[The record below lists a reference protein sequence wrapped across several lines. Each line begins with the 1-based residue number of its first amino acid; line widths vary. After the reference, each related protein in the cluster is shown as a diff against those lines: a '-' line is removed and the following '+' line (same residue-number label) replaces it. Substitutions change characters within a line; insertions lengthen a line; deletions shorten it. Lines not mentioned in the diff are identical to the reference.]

1 MTDWVF
7 FGKSRFGSGPWRP
20 GRKVKSIVIFG
31 ASSVDLRQ
39 AQLEEGITTLVV
51 FDFFG
56 VTDTVVASDIP
67 VTLTG
72 LSILGIRKIKRS
84 QAKALPSPT
93 ARSLRVSCIS
103 IVGRL
108 TVKDMP

>member
-20 GRKVKSIVIFG
+20 GRKVRSIVFFG
-31 ASSVDLRQ
+31 ASEVDFRQ
-39 AQLEEGITTLVV
+39 AQLEEGITSLMV
-51 FDFFG
+51 FNFFG
-56 VTDTVVASDIP
+56 FTDAVVPSELSVTM
-67 VTLTG
+67 TG
-72 LSILGIRKIKRS
+72 LSILGIRRIKRS
-84 QAKALPSPT
+84 QAKALPTLT
-93 ARSLRVSCIS
+93 AKSLKVSCIS